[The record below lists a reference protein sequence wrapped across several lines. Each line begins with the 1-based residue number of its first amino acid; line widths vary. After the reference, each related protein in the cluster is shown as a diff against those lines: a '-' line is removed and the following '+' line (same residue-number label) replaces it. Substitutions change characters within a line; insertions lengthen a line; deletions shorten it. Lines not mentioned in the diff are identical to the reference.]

1 MLPAGLAGQTD
12 NIRVRSIIGRFL
24 EHSRVFYFQTGTT
37 QSLYLS
43 SADWMNRN
51 MMRRVELAWPIE
63 DAELRQRIIDECLT
77 LYLQDNADA
86 WSLNSEGQY
95 ARVQPAK
102 SKRVVSQA
110 NKAAAQTVAP
120 RSAQAALMAL
130 HGSKR

>member
-1 MLPAGLAGQTD
+1 
-12 NIRVRSIIGRFL
+12 
-24 EHSRVFYFQTGTT
+24 
-37 QSLYLS
+37 
-43 SADWMNRN
+43 MNRN

-63 DAELRQRIIDECLT
+63 DADLRQRIIDECLT

-95 ARVQPAK
+95 SRVQPAK
-102 SKRVVSQA
+102 SKRVVSQT

-120 RSAQAALMAL
+120 RSAQASLMAL